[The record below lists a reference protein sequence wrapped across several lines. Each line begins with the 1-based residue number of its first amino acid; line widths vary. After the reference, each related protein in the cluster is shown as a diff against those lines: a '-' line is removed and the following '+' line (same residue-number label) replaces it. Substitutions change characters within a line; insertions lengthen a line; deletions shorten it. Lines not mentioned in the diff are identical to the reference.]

1 MSFHLGG
8 SCHTVKTKALNE
20 EAHDS
25 REISGI
31 VQQVTRL
38 ILAVPFR
45 APPRIY
51 LPSLFYDADELC
63 RNVSESLAR
72 GIRGCVLHGYGS
84 PIVSSFTHFPDER
97 NLA

>member
-8 SCHTVKTKALNE
+8 SCHTVKTKALYE

-31 VQQVTRL
+31 VQEVTRL
-38 ILAVPFR
+38 VLAATFR
-45 APPRIY
+45 APPRKWM
-51 LPSLFYDADELC
+51 PSLFYNADELC
-63 RNVSESLAR
+63 RDFRESLAC
-72 GIRGCVLHGYGS
+72 GIRGFVLHRNWS
-84 PIVSSFTHFPDER
+84 TIVSSFTHFHDER